1 MIFNK
6 LMVFASGCAS
16 GNVSLGT
23 VNKNM
28 PCGATNLPT
37 VNAGTPEL
45 QQILTIFFGILAGIA
60 VLFVIIG
67 GFRYVISNGKPQDM
81 TKAKDTI
88 IYALVGLVVA
98 LSAEAI
104 VSFALSYAK

>member
-1 MIFNK
+1 MILNK
-6 LMVFASGCAS
+6 LMIFASSCAS
-16 GNVSLGT
+16 GKVNLSNVNQS
-23 VNKNM
+23 M

-67 GFRYVISNGKPQDM
+67 GFRYVISNGNPQDM

-88 IYALVGLVVA
+88 IYALIGLVVA

-104 VSFALSYAK
+104 VSFALSYTK